1 MAKSETRNPMGMIR
15 KTLKVKKNKLMKI
28 QILKPIQNTGRM
40 QQTKGTFESY
50 DEEGILRTYTVS
62 QNFIKILKYRYIH
75 LNVSHPLKSGD
86 NLYYKRIH
94 CLNFENKK
102 VYFLRRFGN
111 EESNGIHIG
120 LSWSENQKFLFL
132 MGQHWIQQED
142 NIRFL
147 TNMAL
152 IVFGIIM
159 GSVK

>member
-1 MAKSETRNPMGMIR
+1 
-15 KTLKVKKNKLMKI
+15 MKI
-28 QILKPIQNTGRM
+28 QILKPIHNTGRM

-62 QNFIKILKYRYIH
+62 QNFIKILKYRYVH

-86 NLYYKRIH
+86 TLYFKRIH
-94 CLNFENKK
+94 CLNYENKK
-102 VYFLRRFGN
+102 VYFLKRFGV
-111 EESNGIHIG
+111 EKSNGIHIG
-120 LSWSENQKFLFL
+120 LSWFENHKFLFL

-159 GSVK
+159 SSIK